1 MVADAR
7 GEVEVVVR
15 DNGVAVISEAVAACL
30 VSTGHGIAHNGEKT
44 VHVHGPRLPALHGR
58 IEHAGKNVSEGC
70 ADDVILRDK
79 FRGRIPEAASQ
90 IDDVEIERN
99 LAAPA
104 SPSVTESE
112 SLNISL

>member
-79 FRGRIPEAASQ
+79 FRGLKR
-90 IDDVEIERN
+90 